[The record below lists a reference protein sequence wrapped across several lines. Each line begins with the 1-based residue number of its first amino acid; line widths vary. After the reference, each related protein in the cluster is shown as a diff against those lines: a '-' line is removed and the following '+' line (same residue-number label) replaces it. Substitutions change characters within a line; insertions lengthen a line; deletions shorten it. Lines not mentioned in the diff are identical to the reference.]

1 MIFKFEEKALKW
13 LADHIMIVVFI
24 AATIVSIAIR
34 FFLKDF
40 LTTDAM
46 WCLLP
51 WYDAIKANGGLG
63 GLGTPVEGLN
73 YSFTYQFFI
82 AVFTYLPI
90 NALYCYKIFSCIFDY
105 LLAGAIAYLVYDLA
119 SNKKRELALL
129 AFILVS
135 CSPLVFMDSAAW
147 GQCDSIYSFWI
158 VMALIFLRKE
168 KYLPTFIFYGVAF
181 AFKFQAIFVMP
192 FFLFYYFYKR
202 RFSILYFFLI
212 PVMMVVL
219 ALPSLVQGRTISEM
233 IHIYTDNTS
242 LHQSLANG
250 YPTFWRVLADG
261 TNFTGE
267 DAYGVL
273 KHAAMAFTV
282 IVLGCLVYA
291 WVKKAVEF
299 TGKNIVIMAFI
310 MTYTTIFFLPAMHE
324 RYGFSYE
331 ILAIVIAIMVAK
343 TIPLA
348 VGLTCLSLTTYGA
361 YLFNN
366 TTNEWFLSVV
376 NLILYISYMII
387 LNKELIGIEKAEV

>member
-13 LADHIMIVVFI
+13 LSEHIMIVVFI
-24 AATIVSIAIR
+24 SATIVSIAIR
-34 FFLKDF
+34 FFLKDIT
-40 LTTDAM
+40 TTDAL
-46 WCLLP
+46 WCLIP
-51 WYDAIKANGGLG
+51 WYDSIKANGGIT
-63 GLGTPVEGLN
+63 GLGVPVEGLN

-82 AVFTYLPI
+82 ALFTYLPI
-90 NALYCYKIFSCIFDY
+90 NSLYCYKIFSCIFDY
-105 LLAGAIAYLVYDLA
+105 LLAGAIAYLIYDI
-119 SNKKRELALL
+119 SPVNKKELGLL
-129 AFILVS
+129 GYIFVS

-147 GQCDSIYSFWI
+147 GQCDSIYTFWI
-158 VMALIFLRKE
+158 VMAIIFLKKE

-181 AFKFQAIFVMP
+181 AFKFQAIFIMP

-202 RFSILYFFLI
+202 RFSIIYFGLI
-212 PVMMVVL
+212 PVMMTVL
-219 ALPSLVQGRTISEM
+219 SLPSLIQGRTISEM

-242 LHQSLANG
+242 LHQSIANG

-282 IVLGCLVYA
+282 IVLGCLVYT
-291 WVKKAVEF
+291 WVKNSVEF
-299 TGKNIVIMAFI
+299 TDRNIVYMAFL

-331 ILAIVIAIMVAK
+331 IIAIVIAFMIVK

-348 VGLTCLSLTTYGA
+348 IGLTCLSLTTYGA

-366 TTNEWFLSVV
+366 TTNEWFLSLI
-376 NLILYISYMII
+376 NLIIYVTYMII
-387 LNKELIGIEKAEV
+387 LNKELLKKQA